1 MITLLHVASHV
12 QALRE
17 LLSLLTRQRQLTV
30 EMAKREIADRYLG
43 QVFGIFWAI
52 GHPLLLMGVYI
63 LVFAYVFKMKI
74 GGTRELPLDYTTY
87 LLAGLIPWSSF
98 QESMAKSCTVITGH
112 ANLVK
117 QVIFPL
123 EVLPVKGVLAAL
135 INQGIFLILLLLYIL
150 VTQHVLF
157 LTHLLLP
164 VVVVLQTMAMIGVSY
179 ILAAV
184 GAYFR
189 DIKDIIQV
197 LNIIGFY
204 LLPILYVPAFVPEFF
219 RPFFYINPFSYL
231 IWCYQDVLYFGR
243 FEHWWA
249 WPVCVSLSVSS
260 FIVGYRLFRKLKVM
274 FGNVL

>member
-1 MITLLHVASHV
+1 MVALLRFASHV

-17 LLSLLTRQRQLTV
+17 LLLLLSRQRHLTV
-30 EMAKREIADRYLG
+30 EMAKREIVDRYLG
-43 QVFGIFWAI
+43 QVFGILWAL
-52 GHPLLLMGVYI
+52 GHPMLLMGVY
-63 LVFAYVFKMKI
+63 VFIFAHVFKMRI

-98 QESMAKSCTVITGH
+98 QESMTKNCTVIVNN

-123 EVLPVKGVLAAL
+123 EVLPVKGVLASL
-135 INQGIFLILLLLYIL
+135 INQCIFLALLLIYVL
-150 VTQHVLF
+150 VTQQVLF
-157 LTHLLLP
+157 WTYGLLP
-164 VVVVLQTMAMIGVSY
+164 ILIMLQTLAMIGVSY

-184 GAYFR
+184 GVYFR
-189 DIKDIIQV
+189 DIKDVVQV
-197 LNIIGFY
+197 FSVIGLY
-204 LLPILYVPAFVPEFF
+204 LLPILYVPEFVPRSFKLL
-219 RPFFYINPFSYL
+219 FYVNPLSHL

-249 WPVCVSLSVSS
+249 WLVVIPCSVGIC
-260 FIVGYRLFRKLKVM
+260 IVGYRFFRKLKVM

>member
-1 MITLLHVASHV
+1 MPALVSVTSNVHT
-12 QALRE
+12 LRE
-17 LLSLLTRQRQLTV
+17 ALSVLVRQRHLTV
-30 EMAKREIADRYLG
+30 EMARREIGDRYLG
-43 QVFGIFWAI
+43 QVFGIFWAL
-52 GHPLLLMGVYI
+52 GHPLLLMGIYI
-63 LVFAYVFKMKI
+63 FVFAYVFKMKI

-87 LLAGLIPWSSF
+87 LLAGLIPWLSI
-98 QESMAKSCTVITGH
+98 QETMTKNCTVIVNH

-135 INQGIFLILLLLYIL
+135 ITQGIFLVLLLLYVL
-150 VTQHVLF
+150 VTQHLLF
-157 LTHLLLP
+157 WTHLLLP
-164 VVVVLQTMAMIGVSY
+164 VLVVLQTLAMIGVSY
-179 ILAAV
+179 MLAAV

-197 LNIIGFY
+197 FNVISFY
-204 LLPILYVPAFVPEFF
+204 MLPILYVPAFVPEFF
-219 RPFFYINPFSYL
+219 RPLFYINPFSYL

-249 WPVCVSLSVSS
+249 WPVLVFLSVAS
-260 FIVGYRLFRKLKVM
+260 FIVGYRLFRRLKVM